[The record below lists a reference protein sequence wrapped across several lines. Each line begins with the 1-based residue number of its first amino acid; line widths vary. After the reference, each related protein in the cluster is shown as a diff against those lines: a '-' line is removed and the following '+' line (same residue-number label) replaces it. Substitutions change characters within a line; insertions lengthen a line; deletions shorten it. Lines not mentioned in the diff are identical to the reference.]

1 MQFGKISPRYEILL
15 WKSTFNSLQYFIETI
30 ESVYTA
36 AGTGDNRITSLKSAV
51 NKYSMIKRYDGK
63 ELLSIQLFVED
74 LIFLTDNSLL
84 LLSLQV
90 PEEEIK
96 VTFEDFLEYI
106 HKNHPNR
113 IWLDEEEYR
122 KLKDAEQKQ

>member
-1 MQFGKISPRYEILL
+1 MAFGKISPRYEIILA
-15 WKSTFNSLQYFIETI
+15 KSNFNSLLYFIETM
-30 ESVYTA
+30 ESVFDGI
-36 AGTGDNRITSLKSAV
+36 GTEEDRITSLKSAL

-63 ELLSIQLFVED
+63 EYLSIQLFVED
-74 LIFLTDNSLL
+74 LLFLADHTLN

-90 PEEEIK
+90 PEEGMK
-96 VTFEDFLEYI
+96 VTFEDFLEDI

-122 KLKDAEQKQ
+122 KIKDAERKQ

>member
-1 MQFGKISPRYEILL
+1 MAFGKTSPRYEILL
-15 WKSTFNSLQYFIETI
+15 VESTFNSLQYFIETM
-30 ESVYTA
+30 ESVF
-36 AGTGDNRITSLKSAV
+36 AGTGTEDNRITSLKNAI

-74 LIFLTDNSLL
+74 LIFLADNALL

-90 PEEEIK
+90 PKEGIK
-96 VTFEDFLEYI
+96 VTFEQFLEYI

-113 IWLDEEEYR
+113 IWLDGEEYR
-122 KLKDAEQKQ
+122 KLKDAEQEQ

>member
-1 MQFGKISPRYEILL
+1 MQFEKISPRYEILL

-74 LIFLTDNSLL
+74 LIFLADNALF